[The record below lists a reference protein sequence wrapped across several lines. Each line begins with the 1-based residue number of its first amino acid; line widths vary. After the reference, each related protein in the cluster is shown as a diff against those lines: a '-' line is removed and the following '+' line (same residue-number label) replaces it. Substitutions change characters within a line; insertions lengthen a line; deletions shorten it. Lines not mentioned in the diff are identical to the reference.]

1 VARVVV
7 LLLVA
12 ALVRIDSTDAL
23 LTAATASPANR
34 IVTGV
39 GTWFAGTG
47 TGTAICAG
55 TSVALAC
62 PFGAQPAVGVTTATI
77 SLRDKAVATTYTLTV
92 VNGTGPAPITTIIRV
107 TFLSTGTRTAVRA
120 AGVLDTIRVVLRIRG
135 ATPVGTYTGSLQ
147 IADALT
153 GLSVLIPLSVTH

>member
-1 VARVVV
+1 VARAVV

-12 ALVRIDSTDAL
+12 ALLRIDSTDAL

-55 TSVALAC
+55 TNVALAC
-62 PFGAQPAVGVTTATI
+62 PFGARPAVGTTTATI
-77 SLRDKAVATTYTLTV
+77 DLRNKAVATTYTLTV
-92 VNGTGPAPITTIIRV
+92 VNGTGPAAISTIIRA
-107 TFLSTGTRTAVRA
+107 TFVSTGTSTAVLA
-120 AGVLDTIRVVLRIRG
+120 AGVADTVRVVLRIRG
-135 ATPVGTYTGSLQ
+135 ATPAGTYTGSLQ
-147 IADALT
+147 IADTLT
-153 GLSVLIPLSVTH
+153 GLGVLIPLSVTH

>member
-1 VARVVV
+1 VARAVV

-12 ALVRIDSTDAL
+12 ALLRIDSTDAL
-23 LTAATASPANR
+23 LTAATTSPANR

-55 TSVALAC
+55 TNVALAC
-62 PFGAQPAVGVTTATI
+62 PFGARPAVGVTTATI
-77 SLRDKAVATTYTLTV
+77 SLQNKAVATTYTLTIID
-92 VNGTGPAPITTIIRV
+92 GTGPAAITTIIRA
-107 TFLSTGTRTAVRA
+107 TFLSTGTSTGVLA
-120 AGVLDTIRVVLRIRG
+120 AGVTDTIRVVLRIRA

-147 IADALT
+147 VADTLS